1 MAEDEMVGWHRP
13 SLDTNLSKLWEM
25 VEDRG
30 ARHAAVHGVAKS
42 WTQLSDCT
50 TSVDVGLCLSA
61 LLFHW
66 CICGHWSGHLSVQD
80 ARLLLLWPPGM
91 EGSSLSEEPDTLEL
105 GRSFAR
111 ISLQSDEA
119 TRVACECAFSSVLLC
134 IFWALSPRSV
144 PAC

>member
-1 MAEDEMVGWHRP
+1 MRW
-13 SLDTNLSKLWEM
+13 LDNITNSMDMNLSKLREIM
-25 VEDRG
+25 KDRG
-30 ARHAAVHGVAKS
+30 TWRAAVHGVAKS

-66 CICGHWSGHLSVQD
+66 CICGHWSGHLSVRD

-119 TRVACECAFSSVLLC
+119 TRVACECAFSSVFLC